1 MGHVKI
7 MHIIIIHHPSQL
19 NMSQYYEDDIQDRKK
34 EAEERAMLEIERR
47 NIDDGAEKGSR
58 EKGPARHTE
67 KKKAVDK
74 ESKVEKNVHAHSQSN
89 PASAP
94 SISSSRK
101 GL

>member
-1 MGHVKI
+1 
-7 MHIIIIHHPSQL
+7 
-19 NMSQYYEDDIQDRKK
+19 MSQYYEDDIQDRKK

-67 KKKAVDK
+67 KKKAGAEK

-94 SISSSRK
+94 SISSRK
-101 GL
+101 GLLGPHGVFHLFGTFL